1 MAEWIRRLSTE
12 QEILGSSPSRDYTKF
27 FSSQLLMG
35 FKPLLPFRGTTIAR
49 AFLLNA
55 LLIGITTAFTIE
67 VRRTINESQYT
78 KDFPD
83 IPHKVLATA
92 FASTLIGLTAYIL
105 LRILFGTGGW
115 MLAPIK
121 PYTSFL

>member
-1 MAEWIRRLSTE
+1 
-12 QEILGSSPSRDYTKF
+12 
-27 FSSQLLMG
+27 MG
-35 FKPLLPFRGTTIAR
+35 FKPLLSFRGTTIAR

-55 LLIGITTAFTIE
+55 ILIGITTAFTIE

-105 LRILFGTGGW
+105 LRILFDVSTNQT
-115 MLAPIK
+115 LYIVLIISLFNLK
-121 PYTSFL
+121 YLYNEN

>member
-1 MAEWIRRLSTE
+1 
-12 QEILGSSPSRDYTKF
+12 
-27 FSSQLLMG
+27 MG
-35 FKPLLPFRGTTIAR
+35 FKPLLSYRGTTIAR

-55 LLIGITTAFTIE
+55 ILIGVTTAFTIE
-67 VRRTINESQYT
+67 VRRTVNESRYT

-105 LRILFGTGGW
+105 LRILFGTGGG
-115 MLAPIK
+115 MLAPTK
-121 PYTSFL
+121 PYSAFL